1 MRSNNTHGFT
11 LIEVMIV
18 VAIIGLLAAIAIPAY
33 NGYIKQTKITSHVE
47 HMANAVRVIK
57 AEMSKIN
64 AGSQGESVIT
74 QLNFGNK
81 KAIGNISQDAFTAGN
96 AAQPGQVAI
105 EGLDVQ
111 EKPVSGDTI
120 IIRATVVSGAV
131 IADYPVPLSQSFT
144 PE

>member
-81 KAIGNISQDAFTAGN
+81 KAIGNISQDAFVAGN
-96 AAQPGQVAI
+96 TAQPGQVAI
-105 EGLDVQ
+105 EGLTL

-120 IIRATVVSGAV
+120 TIRATEISGTVV
-131 IADYPVPLSQSFT
+131 ADYPVPLSQSFT